1 MGDILREVERWRLE
15 ADELRAVA
23 ETLTNAVAR
32 DTLLDMADGY
42 GRLADHMEDFE
53 TRKRARVRQRP
64 STRSLSSRR
73 FDS

>member
-1 MGDILREVERWRLE
+1 MSDILSEVQRWRLK

-23 ETLTNAVAR
+23 KTLTNAVAR

-42 GRLADHMEDFE
+42 GRLADHMEDLE
-53 TRKRARVRQRP
+53 TRKRTRVRHRP
-64 STRSLSSRR
+64 PTSSLSSRR

>member
-42 GRLADHMEDFE
+42 GRLADHMDLE
-53 TRKRARVRQRP
+53 TRKRARVRHAR
-64 STRSLSSRR
+64 
-73 FDS
+73 